1 MAYFKSSIVSVILH
15 VAVIGGFLGFA
26 TIKGCMYK
34 PPPVEIKEFTIAVE
48 PYEEEPAPEP
58 PKEEPK
64 VKEPD
69 PPKPDDIA
77 LPDKK
82 QPPKKDPPKKDPP
95 KKDPPKKDPPKK
107 DPPKK
112 DPPKIE
118 KGKRINKPPVVSNV
132 KPKTKQTLSD
142 EEIKKWL
149 GKRVKVGEETVL
161 PANDMSLYTSMLV
174 KEIESAWDVPPEN
187 SCGSG
192 SAVVLMSLGPGG
204 RLANARITRS
214 SGSAAFDNSL
224 LQAIRRVGSIPDLSA
239 EFIKANSEI
248 CIQFEKGKH

>member
-34 PPPVEIKEFTIAVE
+34 KQPVEIKEFTIAVE
-48 PYEEEPAPEP
+48 PYEEEPTPEP

-77 LPDKK
+77 MPD
-82 QPPKKDPPKKDPP
+82 KKDPP

-192 SAVVLMSLGPGG
+192 SADVLMSLGPGG

-224 LQAIRRVGSIPDLSA
+224 LQAIRRVGSIPDLSS